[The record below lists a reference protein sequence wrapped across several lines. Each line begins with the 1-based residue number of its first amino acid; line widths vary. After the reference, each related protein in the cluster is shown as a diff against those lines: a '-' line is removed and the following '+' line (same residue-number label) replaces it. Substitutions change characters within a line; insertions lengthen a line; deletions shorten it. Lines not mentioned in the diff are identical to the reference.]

1 MLGGQVV
8 ELEEEE
14 EEGQENMQGL
24 VCVKPAW
31 PNMEPTNTTG
41 ELCMKDGLAEG
52 APLLQG

>member
-1 MLGGQVV
+1 MLGGQVGV
-8 ELEEEE
+8 ELEE